1 MALSAA
7 SAASAE
13 NEQIEK
19 PKHELSHDRVETDVM
34 RSNARWNRPLKQHDL
49 SGFIGT
55 DLWMVGKYE
64 R

>member
-1 MALSAA
+1 MAPSAA
-7 SAASAE
+7 AE
-13 NEQIEK
+13 STENGQIEQ
-19 PKHELSHDRVETDVM
+19 PKNELSHDRVETGVM
-34 RSNARWNRPLKQHDL
+34 RSDRPWNRPIKQRDL

>member
-1 MALSAA
+1 MALSSA

-13 NEQIEK
+13 NEHLEK
-19 PKHELSHDRVETDVM
+19 PKHELSHNHAEADVM
-34 RSNARWNRPLKQHDL
+34 RLDARWNRPLKRHDL

>member
-1 MALSAA
+1 MALSAT
-7 SAASAE
+7 AAESAE
-13 NEQIEK
+13 QEQIEK
-19 PKHELSHDRVETDVM
+19 SKHELSHDRVDGGG
-34 RSNARWNRPLKQHDL
+34 RRIDRRWNRPLKQHDL